1 MYHHNTKLVFLAFI
15 SLELVEHFYLSVW
28 TGFPAHAGVTG
39 LPCSPPSSL
48 CKRKFHTNLAQ
59 MIPVLLSVSV
69 HSFSASIYGWS
80 SQTVLMQLCCLILHC
95 VLGGCR
101 VNDGGLG
108 ASGSTGPWKTVVV
121 LQAAGQAWI
130 FKYVGSRRKNYS
142 KMSWTG
148 CLLVVVKPA
157 L

>member
-1 MYHHNTKLVFLAFI
+1 MYHQNTKLVFLAFI

-59 MIPVLLSVSV
+59 MIPVLLSVSL
-69 HSFSASIYGWS
+69 HSFSAGIYRLS
-80 SQTVLMQLCCLILHC
+80 SQKVVMEECCLVLQC

-101 VNDGGLG
+101 AKDDGL
-108 ASGSTGPWKTVVV
+108 AACGSTALGRLW
-121 LQAAGQAWI
+121 LCFRQQGRL
-130 FKYVGSRRKNYS
+130 GYS
-142 KMSWTG
+142 NMLAVEGRTILK
-148 CLLVVVKPA
+148 
-157 L
+157 

>member
-1 MYHHNTKLVFLAFI
+1 MYHPNIKLVFLAFI
-15 SLELVEHFYLSVW
+15 FLELVEHFYLSVW

-69 HSFSASIYGWS
+69 HSFSASIYGLS
-80 SQTVLMQLCCLILHC
+80 SQKVVMQLCCLVLQC

-101 VNDGGLG
+101 AKDGGSGSLWKYRPLEHCG
-108 ASGSTGPWKTVVV
+108 CASGSR
-121 LQAAGQAWI
+121 AGLDIQICWQ
-130 FKYVGSRRKNYS
+130 
-142 KMSWTG
+142 
-148 CLLVVVKPA
+148 
-157 L
+157 

>member
-1 MYHHNTKLVFLAFI
+1 MYHQKPKLVFLAFI

-69 HSFSASIYGWS
+69 HSFSASIYRLS
-80 SQTVLMQLCCLILHC
+80 SQKEVMEECCLVLQC

-101 VNDGGLG
+101 AKDDGLG
-108 ASGSTGPWKTVVV
+108 ACGSTGPWKTVVV
-121 LQAAGQAWI
+121 LQAAGEAWI
-130 FKYVGSRRKNYS
+130 FKYVGSRRKNYP
-142 KMSWTG
+142 KMS
-148 CLLVVVKPA
+148 
-157 L
+157 